1 MSLITFK
8 WRALVSAAAIFITLP
23 LPAFSQAPVDMVLVE
38 TGEYSPLF
46 VEKGKGKTVKV
57 EAFYL
62 DKYGVTNQQFEMFT
76 QQFPQWKAANIKT
89 IFADEQYL
97 QMWQEPRSSDFA
109 GQPVTYVSWFAARAY
124 CKAKGKRLPGFDE
137 WEYAGS
143 ASETN
148 PNGSREPEFRQRLLE
163 WYSKPAILKL
173 PTVKETEQNY
183 WGVFGMHGVVWEWVR
198 DFNSN
203 LVTGESRED
212 SALENNLFCGAGA
225 AGSVDPSDY
234 AAFMRY
240 AMRSSLEGNYT
251 MRTLGFR
258 CAKDA
263 DLALKKEKP

>member
-1 MSLITFK
+1 MSLDRFK
-8 WRALVSAAAIFITLP
+8 RRALVSVSAIFMVFP
-23 LPAFSQAPVDMVLVE
+23 LYAFSQSPDDMVLIG

-46 VEKGKGKTVKV
+46 VEKGKAKTVAV
-57 EAFYL
+57 ASFYL
-62 DKYGVTNQQFEMFT
+62 DKYGITNQQFETFT
-76 QQFPQWKAANIKT
+76 QQLPQWNATSVKP

-97 QMWQEPRSSDFA
+97 HMWQEPRATDFA
-109 GQPVTYVSWFAARAY
+109 RQPVTYVSWFAARAY
-124 CKAKGKRLPGFDE
+124 CKAQGKRLPSFDE

-143 ASETN
+143 ASESN

-173 PTVKETEQNY
+173 PTVDETERNY
-183 WGVFGMHGVVWEWVR
+183 WGVYGMHGVVWEWVSN
-198 DFNSN
+198 FNSN

-225 AGSVDPSDY
+225 ADSVDPSDY

-240 AMRSSLEGNYT
+240 AMRSSLEGDYT

-258 CAKDA
+258 CAKDVDKA
-263 DLALKKEKP
+263 VNKDQP